1 MLESKLNK
9 DIEAESYLLDK
20 KVETESYESNKVETE
35 SNKNKEEFYECKKRN
50 ETYKVIIESLF
61 FAGACFLSGFLTG
74 LSF

>member
-20 KVETESYESNKVETE
+20 NESQELNKTETNKVNEC
-35 SNKNKEEFYECKKRN
+35 YECKKRN

>member
-20 KVETESYESNKVETE
+20 NESQELNKTET
-35 SNKNKEEFYECKKRN
+35 NKEECYECKKRN

>member
-1 MLESKLNK
+1 MLEQRLNK
-9 DIEAESYLLDK
+9 NKEAESYLLDK
-20 KVETESYESNKVETE
+20 KVETES
-35 SNKNKEEFYECKKRN
+35 NKNKEECYECKKRN